1 MTTIDGKWLFIGT
14 DKRLSE
20 CCRIMKEL
28 GAETYHHNGNAYTNE
43 LSNALEKFAP
53 THIVFPVLQME
64 GTIPVDKINEG
75 TILYPGVATED
86 WLKHF
91 SKAGITV
98 KPYLKE
104 VEYVWENARLT
115 AEGFLIEY
123 YSSTKRRISGDHFYI
138 AGFGKVAKMTA
149 DVLFS
154 LGASVTILARS
165 QDQLGE
171 ASAIGYN
178 TLPLTPGDVNL
189 QGNFINTIPA
199 KWLRASENAEIRIFD
214 LASAPGCL
222 KDNDPV
228 EYYTIHLGLPGKHFP
243 VDAAKALADALLR
256 MNSR

>member
-20 CCRIMKEL
+20 CCRIMKES
-28 GAETYHHNGNAYTNE
+28 GAETYHYNGNSYTDE
-43 LSNALEKFAP
+43 LSTVLEEFAP

-64 GTIPVDKINEG
+64 GTIPVGKIKEG
-75 TILYPGVATED
+75 TILYPGVATQD
-86 WLKHF
+86 WINHF
-91 SKAGITV
+91 VEAGITV
-98 KPYLKE
+98 KSYQKE

-123 YSSTKRRISGDHFYI
+123 YSSTKRRISGEHFYI

-149 DVLFS
+149 EVLSS

-165 QDQLGE
+165 HDQLGE
-171 ASAIGYN
+171 ASAVGYK
-178 TLPLTPGDVNL
+178 TIPLTTGDVNL
-189 QGNFINTIPA
+189 HGNFINTIPA
-199 KWLRASENAEIRIFD
+199 KWMRTGENAEIRIFD